1 MTMTQPMTSRRV
13 SLATLAGLATVS
25 SAFTA
30 AAAAAPF
37 GNPDAELIE
46 AWNGY
51 LAQYRAMIEGCD
63 EDKGYPEE
71 PQREMDR
78 LINVIWDTPAITLE
92 GFLIKT
98 RMMVVWAS
106 TSCAVLDHY
115 AFGHR
120 APSSSDEDMHWDDA
134 DDETAPH
141 LWDTIRE
148 TEEALGRIAL

>member
-1 MTMTQPMTSRRV
+1 MTQTMASRRA
-13 SLATLAGLATVS
+13 SLATMAGLATAG

-30 AAAAAPF
+30 VAAAAPF
-37 GNPDAELIE
+37 SAAEGDAELLD
-46 AWNGY
+46 AWSGY
-51 LAQYRAMIEGCD
+51 LAQYRAMIDGCD

-78 LINVIWDTPAITLE
+78 LINVIWDTPATTLE

-106 TSCAVLDHY
+106 TNCAVLDHY